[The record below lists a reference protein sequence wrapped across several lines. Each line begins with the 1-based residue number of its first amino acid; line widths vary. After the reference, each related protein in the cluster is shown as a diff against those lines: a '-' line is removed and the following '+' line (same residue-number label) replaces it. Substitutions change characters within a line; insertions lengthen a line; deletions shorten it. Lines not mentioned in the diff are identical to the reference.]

1 MNRNILI
8 FLSFVEIANKKL
20 AKIMDIVEREEIED
34 IKKIVDNK
42 EIGKLLSTNEY
53 TNLANKSDD
62 RLFRSYLAN
71 LEKDNIKVIT
81 IMDVEYPEKLRYL
94 DDAPMLLYCKGDIS
108 LLNQDAISMVGTR
121 MPSNYG
127 RYVTEKFAGV
137 LASAGLVVVSGLAY
151 GVDAISHRKT
161 LEEGGKTI
169 AVLGGGLNHIYPEA
183 NTNLA
188 NEIAEKG
195 LLISEYPPFAKPTKY
210 TFPNRNRIIAGLS
223 LGTLIT
229 EAGKKS
235 GTIHTKEFALDYGRD
250 VFAVPGN
257 INSAKSELP
266 NSLIRSA
273 QAECVLEPE
282 DILARYNLNNPNKV
296 NKTVEVNM
304 DEQIILNLLKN
315 GEQDF
320 DELAKNSLLPTNI
333 LNSCLTTL
341 EIRGLIK
348 RMPAKTFMLS

>member
-1 MNRNILI
+1 MNKNILT
-8 FLSFVEIANKKL
+8 FLSLVEIPNKKL
-20 AKIMDIVEREEIED
+20 AKIMDIIEQEEVTE

-42 EIGKLLSTNEY
+42 EIDKLLSTNEY
-53 TNLANKSDD
+53 ANLAKKSDD

-81 IMDVEYPEKLRYL
+81 IMDAEYPEKLRYL
-94 DDAPMLLYCKGDIS
+94 DDAPMLIYCKGDIS
-108 LLNQDAISMVGTR
+108 LLNTDAISIVGTR
-121 MPSNYG
+121 IPSNYG

-137 LASAGLVVVSGLAY
+137 LASAGLTVVSGLAY
-151 GVDAISHRKT
+151 GVDAISHRKA
-161 LEEGGKTI
+161 LEVNGKTI

-195 LLISEYPPFAKPTKY
+195 LLISEYPPFAKPSKY
-210 TFPNRNRIIAGLS
+210 TFPVRNRIIAGLS

-229 EAGKKS
+229 EASKKS
-235 GTIHTKEFALDYGRD
+235 GTIHTKEYALDYGRD

-257 INSAKSELP
+257 INSLKSELP

-282 DILARYNLNNPNKV
+282 DILIRYNMDSPKLAKRA
-296 NKTVEVNM
+296 VEVSM
-304 DEQIILNLLKN
+304 DEETILKLLKN

-320 DELAKNSLLPTNI
+320 DELAKNSQLPTNI

-348 RMPAKTFMLS
+348 RMPAKTYMLS

>member
-1 MNRNILI
+1 MNKNILT
-8 FLSFVEIANKKL
+8 FLSLVEIPNKKL
-20 AKIMDIVEREEIED
+20 AKIMDIIEREEITE

-42 EIGKLLSTNEY
+42 EIDKLLSTNEY
-53 TNLANKSDD
+53 ANLAKKSDD

-81 IMDVEYPEKLRYL
+81 IMDAEYPEKLRYL

-108 LLNQDAISMVGTR
+108 LLNTDAISIVGTR

-127 RYVTEKFAGV
+127 RYVTEKFAGI
-137 LASAGLVVVSGLAY
+137 LASAGLTVVSGLAY
-151 GVDAISHRKT
+151 GVDTISHRKA
-161 LEEGGKTI
+161 LEVNGKTI

-210 TFPNRNRIIAGLS
+210 TFPVRNRIIAGLS

-229 EAGKKS
+229 EAGKRS
-235 GTIHTKEFALDYGRD
+235 GTIHTKEYALDYGRD

-257 INSAKSELP
+257 INSLKSELP

-282 DILARYNLNNPNKV
+282 DILIRYNMDSPKLAKRA
-296 NKTVEVNM
+296 VEVSM
-304 DEQIILNLLKN
+304 DEEIILKLLKN

-320 DELAKNSLLPTNI
+320 DELAKNSFLPTNI

-348 RMPAKTFMLS
+348 RMPAKTYMLS

>member
-1 MNRNILI
+1 MNKNILT
-8 FLSFVEIANKKL
+8 FLSLVEIPNKKL
-20 AKIMDIVEREEIED
+20 AKIMDIIEQEKITE

-42 EIGKLLSTNEY
+42 EIDKVLSTNEY
-53 TNLANKSDD
+53 ANLAKKSDD

-81 IMDVEYPEKLRYL
+81 IMDAEYPEKLRYL

-108 LLNQDAISMVGTR
+108 LLNTDAISIVGTR

-137 LASAGLVVVSGLAY
+137 LASAGLTVVSGLAY
-151 GVDAISHRKT
+151 GVDTISHRKA
-161 LEEGGKTI
+161 LEVNGKTI

-210 TFPNRNRIIAGLS
+210 TFPVRNRIIAGLS

-229 EAGKKS
+229 EASKKS
-235 GTIHTKEFALDYGRD
+235 GTIHTKEYALDYGRD

-257 INSAKSELP
+257 INSLKSELP

-282 DILARYNLNNPNKV
+282 DILIRYNMDSPKLAKRA
-296 NKTVEVNM
+296 VEVSM
-304 DEQIILNLLKN
+304 DEEIILKLLKN

-348 RMPAKTFMLS
+348 RMPAKTYMLS

>member
-1 MNRNILI
+1 MNKNILT
-8 FLSFVEIANKKL
+8 FLSLVEIPNKKL
-20 AKIMDIVEREEIED
+20 AKIMDIIEREEVTE

-42 EIGKLLSTNEY
+42 EIDKLLSTNEY
-53 TNLANKSDD
+53 ANLAKKSDD

-81 IMDVEYPEKLRYL
+81 IMDAEYPEKLRYL
-94 DDAPMLLYCKGDIS
+94 DDAPMLFYCKGDIS
-108 LLNQDAISMVGTR
+108 LLNTDAISIVGTR

-137 LASAGLVVVSGLAY
+137 LASAGLTVVSGLAY
-151 GVDAISHRKT
+151 GVDAISHRKA
-161 LEEGGKTI
+161 LEVNGKTI

-210 TFPNRNRIIAGLS
+210 TFPVRNRIIAGLS

-235 GTIHTKEFALDYGRD
+235 GTIHTKEYALDYGRD

-257 INSAKSELP
+257 INSLKSELP

-282 DILARYNLNNPNKV
+282 DILIRYNMDSPKLAKRA
-296 NKTVEVNM
+296 VEVSM
-304 DEQIILNLLKN
+304 DEEIILKLLKN

-348 RMPAKTFMLS
+348 RMPAKTYMLS

>member
-1 MNRNILI
+1 MNKNILT
-8 FLSFVEIANKKL
+8 FLSLVEIPNKKL
-20 AKIMDIVEREEIED
+20 AKIMDIIEQEEVTE

-42 EIGKLLSTNEY
+42 EIDKLLSTNEY
-53 TNLANKSDD
+53 ANLAKKSDD

-81 IMDVEYPEKLRYL
+81 IMDAEYPEKLRYL
-94 DDAPMLLYCKGDIS
+94 DDAPMLFYCKGDIS
-108 LLNQDAISMVGTR
+108 LLNTDAISIVGTR

-137 LASAGLVVVSGLAY
+137 LASAGLTVVSGLAY
-151 GVDAISHRKT
+151 GVDAISHRKA
-161 LEEGGKTI
+161 LEVNGKTI

-210 TFPNRNRIIAGLS
+210 TFPVRNRIIAGLS

-235 GTIHTKEFALDYGRD
+235 GTIHTKEYALDYGRD

-257 INSAKSELP
+257 INSLKSELP

-282 DILARYNLNNPNKV
+282 DILIRYNMDSPKLAKRA
-296 NKTVEVNM
+296 VEVSM
-304 DEQIILNLLKN
+304 DEEIILKLLKN

-320 DELAKNSLLPTNI
+320 DELAKNSQLPTNI

-348 RMPAKTFMLS
+348 RMPAKTYMLS

>member
-1 MNRNILI
+1 MNKNILT
-8 FLSFVEIANKKL
+8 FLSLVEIPNKKL
-20 AKIMDIVEREEIED
+20 AKIMDIIEQEEVTE

-42 EIGKLLSTNEY
+42 EIDKLLSTNEY
-53 TNLANKSDD
+53 ANLAKKSDD

-81 IMDVEYPEKLRYL
+81 IMDAEYPEKLRYL

-108 LLNQDAISMVGTR
+108 LLNTDAISIVGTR

-137 LASAGLVVVSGLAY
+137 LASAGLTVVSGLAY
-151 GVDAISHRKT
+151 GVDAISHRKA
-161 LEEGGKTI
+161 LEVNGKTI

-210 TFPNRNRIIAGLS
+210 TFPVRNRIIAGLS

-235 GTIHTKEFALDYGRD
+235 GTIHTKEYALDYGRD

-257 INSAKSELP
+257 INSLKSELP

-282 DILARYNLNNPNKV
+282 DILIRYNMDSPKLAKRA
-296 NKTVEVNM
+296 VEVSM
-304 DEQIILNLLKN
+304 DEEIILKLLKN

-320 DELAKNSLLPTNI
+320 DELAKNSQLPTNI

-348 RMPAKTFMLS
+348 RMPAKTYMLS

>member
-1 MNRNILI
+1 MNKNILT
-8 FLSFVEIANKKL
+8 FLSLVEIPNKKL
-20 AKIMDIVEREEIED
+20 AKIMDIIEREEITE

-42 EIGKLLSTNEY
+42 EIDKLLSTNEY
-53 TNLANKSDD
+53 ANLAKKSDD

-81 IMDVEYPEKLRYL
+81 IMDAEYPEKLRYL

-127 RYVTEKFAGV
+127 RYVTEKFAGI
-137 LASAGLVVVSGLAY
+137 LASAGLTVVSGLAY
-151 GVDAISHRKT
+151 GVDTISHRKA
-161 LEEGGKTI
+161 LEVNGKTI

-210 TFPNRNRIIAGLS
+210 TFPVRNRIIAGLS

-229 EAGKKS
+229 EAGKRS
-235 GTIHTKEFALDYGRD
+235 GTIHTKEYALDYGRD

-257 INSAKSELP
+257 INSLKSELP

-273 QAECVLEPE
+273 QVECVLEPE
-282 DILARYNLNNPNKV
+282 NILIRYNMDRTKLAKRAV
-296 NKTVEVNM
+296 VVSM
-304 DEQIILNLLKN
+304 DEEIILKLLKN

-348 RMPAKTFMLS
+348 RMPAKTYMLS

>member
-1 MNRNILI
+1 MNKNILT
-8 FLSFVEIANKKL
+8 FLSLVEIPNKKL
-20 AKIMDIVEREEIED
+20 AKIMDIIEQEEVTE

-42 EIGKLLSTNEY
+42 EIDKLLSTNEY
-53 TNLANKSDD
+53 ANLAKKSDD

-81 IMDVEYPEKLRYL
+81 IMDAEYPEKLRYL
-94 DDAPMLLYCKGDIS
+94 DDAPMLFYCKGDIS
-108 LLNQDAISMVGTR
+108 LLNTDAISIVGTR

-137 LASAGLVVVSGLAY
+137 LASAGLTVVSGLAY
-151 GVDAISHRKT
+151 GVDTISHRKA
-161 LEEGGKTI
+161 LEVNGKTI

-210 TFPNRNRIIAGLS
+210 TFPVRNRIIAGLS

-235 GTIHTKEFALDYGRD
+235 GTIHTKEYALDYGRD

-257 INSAKSELP
+257 INSLKSELP

-282 DILARYNLNNPNKV
+282 DILIRYNMDSPKLAKRA
-296 NKTVEVNM
+296 VEVSM
-304 DEQIILNLLKN
+304 DEEIILKLLKN

-320 DELAKNSLLPTNI
+320 DELAKNSQLPTNI

-348 RMPAKTFMLS
+348 RMPAKTYMLS

>member
-1 MNRNILI
+1 MNKNILT
-8 FLSFVEIANKKL
+8 FLSLVEIPNKKL
-20 AKIMDIVEREEIED
+20 AKIMDIIEQEKITE

-42 EIGKLLSTNEY
+42 EIDKLLSTNEY
-53 TNLANKSDD
+53 ANLAKKSDD

-81 IMDVEYPEKLRYL
+81 NMDAEYPEKLRYL

-108 LLNQDAISMVGTR
+108 LLNTDAISIVGTR

-137 LASAGLVVVSGLAY
+137 LASAGLTVVSGLAY
-151 GVDAISHRKT
+151 GVDAISHRKA
-161 LEEGGKTI
+161 LEVNGKTI

-210 TFPNRNRIIAGLS
+210 TFPVRNRIIAGLS

-235 GTIHTKEFALDYGRD
+235 GTIHTKEYALDYGRD

-257 INSAKSELP
+257 INSLKSELP

-282 DILARYNLNNPNKV
+282 DILIRYNMDSPKLAKRA
-296 NKTVEVNM
+296 VEVSM
-304 DEQIILNLLKN
+304 DEEIILKLLKN

-320 DELAKNSLLPTNI
+320 DELAKNSQLPTNI

-348 RMPAKTFMLS
+348 RMPAKTYMLS

>member
-1 MNRNILI
+1 MNKNILT
-8 FLSFVEIANKKL
+8 FLSLVEIPNKKL
-20 AKIMDIVEREEIED
+20 AKIMDIIEREEVTE

-42 EIGKLLSTNEY
+42 EIDKLLSTNEY
-53 TNLANKSDD
+53 ANLAKKSDD

-81 IMDVEYPEKLRYL
+81 IMDAEYPEKLRYL
-94 DDAPMLLYCKGDIS
+94 DDAPMLFYYKGDIS
-108 LLNQDAISMVGTR
+108 LLNTDAISIVGTR

-137 LASAGLVVVSGLAY
+137 LASAGLTVVSGLAY
-151 GVDAISHRKT
+151 GVDAISHRKA
-161 LEEGGKTI
+161 LEVNGKTI

-210 TFPNRNRIIAGLS
+210 TFPVRNRIIAGLS

-235 GTIHTKEFALDYGRD
+235 GTIHTKEYALDYGRD

-257 INSAKSELP
+257 INSLKSELP

-282 DILARYNLNNPNKV
+282 DILIRYNMDSPKLAKRA
-296 NKTVEVNM
+296 VEVSM
-304 DEQIILNLLKN
+304 DEEIILKLLKN

-320 DELAKNSLLPTNI
+320 DELAKNSQLPTNI

-348 RMPAKTFMLS
+348 RMPAKTYMLS

>member
-1 MNRNILI
+1 MNKNILT
-8 FLSFVEIANKKL
+8 FLSLVEIPNKKL
-20 AKIMDIVEREEIED
+20 AKIMDIIEREEITE

-42 EIGKLLSTNEY
+42 EIDKLLSTNEY
-53 TNLANKSDD
+53 ANLAKKSDD

-81 IMDVEYPEKLRYL
+81 IMDAEYPEKLRYL

-108 LLNQDAISMVGTR
+108 LLNTDAISIVGTR

-127 RYVTEKFAGV
+127 RYVTEKFAGI
-137 LASAGLVVVSGLAY
+137 LASAGLTVVSGLAY
-151 GVDAISHRKT
+151 GVDTISHRKA
-161 LEEGGKTI
+161 LEVNGKTI

-210 TFPNRNRIIAGLS
+210 TFPVRNRIIAGLS

-229 EAGKKS
+229 EAGKRS
-235 GTIHTKEFALDYGRD
+235 GTIHTKEYALDYGRD

-257 INSAKSELP
+257 INSLKSELP

-282 DILARYNLNNPNKV
+282 NILIRYNMDRTKLAKRAV
-296 NKTVEVNM
+296 VVSM
-304 DEQIILNLLKN
+304 DEEIILKLLKN

-348 RMPAKTFMLS
+348 RMPAKTYMLS

>member
-1 MNRNILI
+1 MNKNILT
-8 FLSFVEIANKKL
+8 FLSLVEIPNKKL
-20 AKIMDIVEREEIED
+20 AKIMDIIEQEKITE

-42 EIGKLLSTNEY
+42 EIDKLLSTNEY
-53 TNLANKSDD
+53 ANLAKKSDD

-81 IMDVEYPEKLRYL
+81 IMDAEYPEKLRYL
-94 DDAPMLLYCKGDIS
+94 DDAPMLIYCKGDIS
-108 LLNQDAISMVGTR
+108 LLNTDAISIVGTR
-121 MPSNYG
+121 IPSNYG

-137 LASAGLVVVSGLAY
+137 LASAGLTVVSGLAY
-151 GVDAISHRKT
+151 GVDAISHRKA
-161 LEEGGKTI
+161 LEVNGKTI

-195 LLISEYPPFAKPTKY
+195 LLISEYPPFAKPSKY
-210 TFPNRNRIIAGLS
+210 TFPVRNRIIAGLS

-229 EAGKKS
+229 EASKKS
-235 GTIHTKEFALDYGRD
+235 GTIHTKEYALDYGRD

-257 INSAKSELP
+257 INSLKSELP

-282 DILARYNLNNPNKV
+282 DILIRYNMDSPKLAKRA
-296 NKTVEVNM
+296 VEVSM
-304 DEQIILNLLKN
+304 DEETILKLLKN

-320 DELAKNSLLPTNI
+320 DELAKNSQLPTNI

-348 RMPAKTFMLS
+348 RMPAKTYMLS